1 MKKRRIEEILKNIIH
16 KAKETYDK
24 KQIEYSMNN
33 SKSIWNVINQKI
45 AKNRKTNNDINYI
58 IDNDKKITDPQ
69 KIAEHLNKFFY
80 WQKAK

>member
-1 MKKRRIEEILKNIIH
+1 
-16 KAKETYDK
+16 
-24 KQIEYSMNN
+24 MNN